1 MKLKTL
7 ILAGSLAL
15 SGCAT
20 PGAKLSPEQIHQLFV
35 DFRDA
40 GCKGSAG
47 FDIGAG
53 TGQLGGE
60 AHATARASGD
70 CDPANA
76 PHPTPAVSVGPGVGG
91 PVLSPV
97 PPSS

>member
-1 MKLKTL
+1 MRVLL
-7 ILAGSLAL
+7 LSLAALSL

-20 PGAKLSPEQIHQLFV
+20 AKLTPEQIHQLFV
-35 DFRDA
+35 DFKDA

-47 FDIGAG
+47 FDVGAS

-60 AHATARASGD
+60 AHASARANGD

-76 PHPTPAVSVGPGVGG
+76 PNAV
-91 PVLSPV
+91 LKFTSPETGTTV
-97 PPSS
+97 YQP